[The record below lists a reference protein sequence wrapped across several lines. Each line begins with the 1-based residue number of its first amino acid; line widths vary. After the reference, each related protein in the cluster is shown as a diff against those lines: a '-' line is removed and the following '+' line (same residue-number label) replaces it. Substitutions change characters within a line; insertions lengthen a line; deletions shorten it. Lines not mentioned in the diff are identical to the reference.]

1 MGYSTLDGLVMGTR
15 CGAIDPG
22 VLIALQ
28 RDRGLSVAAIEDLLY
43 RRCGLLAVSGRSSD
57 MRALLAHDDEAS
69 RFAVE
74 HYCYWAARQA
84 ASLVA
89 ALGGVDAAAFTAGI
103 GYGSAPV
110 RARIIG
116 HLTWLG
122 LELDER
128 RNQLQHDS
136 LEPAHARRP
145 IWRVEANEELAIAR
159 HVHATVGG
167 D

>member
-1 MGYSTLDGLVMGTR
+1 
-15 CGAIDPG
+15 
-22 VLIALQ
+22 
-28 RDRGLSVAAIEDLLY
+28 
-43 RRCGLLAVSGRSSD
+43 

-136 LEPAHARRP
+136 LEPAYARRP
-145 IWRVEANEELAIAR
+145 IWRVEANEELTIAR